1 MLSSKRLEDIFT
13 RRLEDVLK
21 TVWTCLEDIFARRLA
36 DVLKMSWWR
45 FYKSLEDV
53 LVIRLEDVFKTY
65 GQDEYI
71 GLDED
76 VLKTSSEEHDYSE
89 YIRLDQDVLKTS
101 WRLLQDIFWRRRQK
115 ANVCWV
121 KMLDVDNLAPVSV
134 DLKKLSDV
142 VDNDV
147 AEKTV
152 YNELVKKV
160 NSSQTTDTSDSVKK
174 KRKTQKLVNTKENTW
189 LWSW

>member
-1 MLSSKRLEDIFT
+1 MMSSKRLEDIFT

-21 TVWTCLEDIFARRLA
+21 TAWTCLEDIFARRLA
-36 DVLKMSWWR
+36 DVLKISWWR

-53 LVIRLEDVFKTY
+53 LKASWRRLGNTSWRRLEDVLKTY

-101 WRLLQDIFWRRRQK
+101 WRLLQEIFWRRRQK
-115 ANVCWV
+115 TNVCRV

-174 KRKTQKLVNTKENTW
+174 KEKHKN
-189 LWSW
+189 

>member
-1 MLSSKRLEDIFT
+1 MELCQNLSHLQIFYTDQKFSEVWPRQILYLGKQFNLMMSSKRLEDIFT

-21 TVWTCLEDIFARRLA
+21 TDWTCLEDIFARRLA
-36 DVLKMSWWR
+36 DVLKMSWWC
-45 FYKSLEDV
+45 FYKSL
-53 LVIRLEDVFKTY
+53 
-65 GQDEYI
+65 
-71 GLDED
+71 ED

-115 ANVCWV
+115 TNVCRL
-121 KMLDVDNLAPVSV
+121 KMLDVDNLAPAYV

-160 NSSQTTDTSDSVKK
+160 NSSQTTDTSDSIKK
-174 KRKTQKLVNTKENTW
+174 KEKHKD
-189 LWSW
+189 